1 MEIILS
7 FLSDPKY
14 LVSVDIVN
22 ALFPPTKNTI
32 DIILF
37 RGIFHFKKKL
47 FCWSCSCVIVLPCLG
62 GYMGTN
68 QKDDNDYDDD
78 IEAIEDDLD
87 PFLNV
92 MENQDKKRG
101 KANLSRQKIEA
112 LQEKQRLKKL
122 LEDYPEI
129 E

>member
-1 MEIILS
+1 
-7 FLSDPKY
+7 
-14 LVSVDIVN
+14 
-22 ALFPPTKNTI
+22 
-32 DIILF
+32 
-37 RGIFHFKKKL
+37 
-47 FCWSCSCVIVLPCLG
+47 
-62 GYMGTN
+62 MGTN